1 MDEASRVLGELDSR
15 THLKLSLMIENL
27 VPIDKKK
34 KKIWCDS
41 GSLFCSVGENDLYFL
56 AIFFFQYLRKS
67 EHRRVQYWLEK
78 LLLLLILFPS
88 ISLPK
93 N

>member
-34 KKIWCDS
+34 KKY
-41 GSLFCSVGENDLYFL
+41 GVTLALCSVLWEKMTYTFWL
-56 AIFFFQYLRKS
+56 FFSSNIS
-67 EHRRVQYWLEK
+67 EKVNTEK
-78 LLLLLILFPS
+78 YS
-88 ISLPK
+88 IG
-93 N
+93 